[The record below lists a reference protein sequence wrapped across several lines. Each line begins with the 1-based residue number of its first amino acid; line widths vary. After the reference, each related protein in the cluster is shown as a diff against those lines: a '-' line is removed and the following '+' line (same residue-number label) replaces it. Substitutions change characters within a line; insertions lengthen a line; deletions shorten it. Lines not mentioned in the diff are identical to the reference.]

1 MNNLNVRLAQLED
14 YKIVLKTMT
23 DTAKWLN
30 KKGSSQWNDL
40 LSGKDV
46 HNTEKAIQ
54 NNEVYLAELE
64 GELVGMFVLWE
75 NQSEWDRTLW
85 GEEDTNTIYYL
96 HRVTLTQS
104 VRGKNL
110 GIQLVDAALK
120 VAINNHK
127 RKVRLDCLVD
137 NPYLNEFYKSA
148 GFQLKLADK
157 SANEFNGNRYNL
169 YEKKLIE

>member
-1 MNNLNVRLAQLED
+1 MNNLNVRLAQLDD
-14 YKIVLKTMT
+14 YKTVLETMMS
-23 DTAKWLN
+23 TAKWLN

-46 HNTEKAIQ
+46 HNTERAIQ

-85 GEEDTNTIYYL
+85 GEEDTDTIYYL

-104 VRGKNL
+104 AHGKRL
-110 GIQLVDAALK
+110 GMRLVEAALE
-120 VAINNHK
+120 VAVNNHK
-127 RKVRLDCLVD
+127 HKVRLDCIAD
-137 NPYLNEFYKSA
+137 NRYLNEFYKSA
-148 GFQLKLADK
+148 GFQLKMADK

-169 YEKKLIE
+169 YEKILTE

>member
-1 MNNLNVRLAQLED
+1 MNNLNVRLAQLDD
-14 YKIVLKTMT
+14 YKTVLETMMG
-23 DTAKWLN
+23 TAKWLN

-46 HNTEKAIQ
+46 HNTERAIQ

-64 GELVGMFVLWE
+64 GELVGMFVLWA

-104 VRGKNL
+104 AHGKSL
-110 GIQLVDAALK
+110 GIRLVEAALE
-120 VAINNHK
+120 VAVNNHK
-127 RKVRLDCLVD
+127 YKVRLDCIAD
-137 NPYLNEFYKSA
+137 NRYLNEFYKSA
-148 GFQLKLADK
+148 GFQLKMADK

-169 YEKKLIE
+169 YEKNLTE